1 MMNNVEITLW
11 LLRAGADQ
19 SIVTDASAGRGSER
33 EIMTGATPMCA
44 ALKNASFDCFWACVS
59 EGGDVEGSLSVT
71 KSESLNIFGAIALS
85 KVRLLM
91 PMAGSRHGITRGE
104 GLKKARECWDWAMRN
119 CKVRPNRDT
128 EGAFMESTEGLP
140 DTP

>member
-19 SIVTDASAGRGSER
+19 SIMTDN
-33 EIMTGATPMCA
+33 GATPMCA

-128 EGAFMESTEGLP
+128 EGAFVESTEGLP
-140 DTP
+140 DTPQCPVS